1 MMKAFRT
8 LFATEAKLALRCGD
22 MVFFG
27 ILFPIGVMLL
37 VGCISGR
44 DAIAAGFGGIASV
57 GICASGLMGIPLT
70 FASYRHEKI
79 LKRFRVTPVSP
90 AVLMLADTAVQT
102 IFAWVSGLAVYLVA
116 RLAFGFEMAGSPARY
131 VATFLFVQFSIYS
144 LGFLIAS
151 LAPNVK
157 IANLACTVAYFPM
170 LFLSGATVP
179 YEIMPKGLRLFADF
193 FPLTQGIKMLKGA
206 VLGLDPSADMVRV
219 LALAAIA
226 AVSYGLSLKFF
237 RWE

>member
-1 MMKAFRT
+1 MKAFWT
-8 LFATEAKLALRCGD
+8 LFRTEAKLALRCGD

-27 ILFPIGVMLL
+27 ILFPMGVMLL
-37 VGCISGR
+37 VGFISGPK
-44 DAIAAGFGGIASV
+44 AVALGFGGIASV

-102 IFAWVSGLAVYLVA
+102 MFAWASGIAVYLVA
-116 RLAFGFEMAGSPARY
+116 RIAFGMEMAGSPARY
-131 VATFLFVQFSIYS
+131 AATFLFVQFSIYS
-144 LGFLIAS
+144 IGFLIAS

-157 IANLACTVAYFPM
+157 TANLACSVVYFPM

-193 FPLTQGIKMLKGA
+193 FPLTQGIKMLKSA
-206 VLGLDPSADMVRV
+206 VLGLDPSADFTRILV
-219 LALAAIA
+219 LALLAT
-226 AVSYGLSLKFF
+226 VSYGLSLKFF

>member
-1 MMKAFRT
+1 MKAFLT
-8 LFATEAKLALRCGD
+8 LFRTEAKLAIRGGD

-27 ILFPIGVMLL
+27 LLFPVGVMLL
-37 VGCISGR
+37 VGFISGPR
-44 DAIAAGFGGIASV
+44 AIATGFGGIASV

-102 IFAWVSGLAVYLVA
+102 LFAWVSGIAVYLVA
-116 RLAFGFEMAGSPARY
+116 RFAFGMEMTGSPARY

-144 LGFLIAS
+144 IGFLIAS

-179 YEIMPKGLRLFADF
+179 YEIMPKGLRLFADI
-193 FPLTQGIKMLKGA
+193 FPLTQGIKLLKGA
-206 VLGLDPSADMVRV
+206 VHGLDPTADAARILV
-219 LALAAIA
+219 LAVLA